1 MSEEIEV
8 EVKREEPLID
18 VAECAFCDSPAIRS
32 VTIANVEQRR
42 GGTEYEICGAPECVD
57 HACDDYIEKHWDT
70 VNNRQEIAAEERY
83 DLREGK

>member
-18 VAECAFCDSPAIRS
+18 VAECAFCDSPAIRT
-32 VTIANVEQRR
+32 VTIGSTDSR
-42 GGTEYEICGAPECVD
+42 GGTEFEICGAPECVD
-57 HACDDYIEKHWDT
+57 HACDDYIEKHWDN
-70 VNNRQEIAAEERY
+70 VNNREELAAQERY